1 MERNQITK
9 SEIITK
15 IEKLIQGLVQ
25 IEDHG
30 ECTFATEGKGTV
42 SDKAWK
48 DWNWAQGVALYGL
61 YKYAK
66 VMKSESAYA
75 EIEEWFDEL
84 LQQEVKEKNI
94 NFMAPILTLAF
105 VYEENHDESL
115 VNHLRT
121 WGDWAIKELPKT
133 NFHGFQHTVFTTS
146 NEGQLWDDTL
156 MMAVLALAK
165 IGVLLNEPGYI
176 AEAER
181 QFLVHTTF
189 LMDRKTNLWFHGWS
203 FDGNHNFGEAL
214 WARGNCWITIA
225 IPELFDILGEKIS
238 LSTKLFLTDVL
249 ENQVKAL
256 ILYQDKQGPWHTLIN
271 DNSSYIEIS
280 GTLGF
285 AYGILKA
292 SHMEI
297 LTAEIYQEAGNRAVL
312 GALSYIQDGKV
323 ANVSA
328 GTGVGNNLEFYKK
341 ISLTDMPYGPALA
354 ILALTEY
361 LNNL

>member
-1 MERNQITK
+1 MQKNQITQA
-9 SEIITK
+9 EVVTK
-15 IEKLIQGLVQ
+15 IEELIQGLVQ

-30 ECTFATEGKGTV
+30 ECTFATAGKGTV

-61 YKYAK
+61 YKYGK
-66 VMKSESAYA
+66 TTKSELAYA
-75 EIEEWFDEL
+75 EIQKWYDEL
-84 LQQEVKEKNI
+84 LQQDIEDKNI

-115 VNHLRT
+115 IKHLRV
-121 WGDWAIKELPKT
+121 WGKWAMEELPKT
-133 NFHGFQHTVFTTS
+133 NFHGFQHTVFTTA
-146 NEGQLWDDTL
+146 NRGQLWDDTL

-165 IGVLLNEPGYI
+165 IGILLNEPLYI

-189 LMDRKTNLWFHGWS
+189 LMDRKTKLWFHGWS
-203 FDGNHNFGEAL
+203 FEGNHNFGEAL

-238 LSTKLFLTDVL
+238 LATKLFLTDVL

-256 ILYQDKQGPWHTLIN
+256 LVYQEDDGPWHTLI
-271 DNSSYIEIS
+271 DDTSSYIEIS

-285 AYGILKA
+285 AYGILRA
-292 SHMEI
+292 CQLGI
-297 LTAEIYQEAGNRAVL
+297 LDTKVYQEAGIRAVL
-312 GALSYIQDGKV
+312 GSLPYIQNGKV

-328 GTGVGNNLEFYKK
+328 GTGVGNDLDFYKK
-341 ISLTDMPYGPALA
+341 IALTDMPYGPAIA

-361 LNNL
+361 LKNL